1 MLRKKSLDENW
12 SLLNTEERL
21 GKWLKCISEIMLF
34 LGLRYITWSCT
45 LFSTCR
51 LTINRAS
58 VQRVFP
64 STDHAMHQRSFLSS
78 LYFVHTFSSS
88 VSEIWKENIPRE
100 WSSGLKENKMCKL
113 MRSISQTFDWIVYIW
128 SGMSTMPWKN
138 IRFLVYL
145 LFVLISLW
153 VCVQKELC

>member
-34 LGLRYITWSCT
+34 LGLRYITYHVLSSAPAGWQLIGLACKE
-45 LFSTCR
+45 FFP
-51 LTINRAS
+51 
-58 VQRVFP
+58 VQITRC
-64 STDHAMHQRSFLSS
+64 SQRSFLSS
-78 LYFVHTFSSS
+78 FIFCAYIFKFS
-88 VSEIWKENIPRE
+88 EWNFKENIPRE